1 MSQAFDKYEKLGA
14 YHYDWYDDPNYA
26 WYKKCVDKIVDFC
39 SGALVD
45 LGGGDGLLA
54 QKYVSIND
62 NTCIIIENDKTAK
75 KIITDN
81 LLNEVTALIDFNL
94 DIVDNF
100 RLPNTLFN
108 GIDTNIEIEYDY
120 LSSLNVI
127 EHLKSPQSHINF
139 IRKANKGAIIITDMP
154 TENKGR
160 YHEHEYTKKELL
172 DTFAE
177 FKPKYFVINSTE
189 FGKPIQFH
197 GVEIKK

>member
-26 WYKKCVDKIVDFC
+26 WYKVCVDRCVDFC
-39 SGALVD
+39 GLD
-45 LGGGDGLLA
+45 TIDIGGGDGL
-54 QKYVSIND
+54 I
-62 NTCIIIENDKTAK
+62 AK
-75 KIITDN
+75 KLAEKGITPLVLENSKEAIKLGEKYAFYRFVD
-81 LLNEVTALIDFNL
+81 LDDENELHEHNY
-94 DIVDNF
+94 
-100 RLPNTLFN
+100 
-108 GIDTNIEIEYDY
+108 EYVC
-120 LSSLNVI
+120 SLNVI
-127 EHLKSPQSHINF
+127 EHLKTPTSHIRLIKN
-139 IRKANKGAIIITDMP
+139 ANKGAIIITDMP

>member
-1 MSQAFDKYEKLGA
+1 MSQVFDKYEKLGA

-26 WYKKCVDKIVDFC
+26 WYKECVDRCVKFC
-39 SGALVD
+39 KGITIDV
-45 LGGGDGLLA
+45 GCGDGLVVEKLKSGGCMGIDIDDKAIELA
-54 QKYVSIND
+54 KSKGLSVSKQDLD
-62 NTCIIIENDKTAK
+62 NGLVIIIMGG
-75 KIITDN
+75 
-81 LLNEVTALIDFNL
+81 F
-94 DIVDNF
+94 
-100 RLPNTLFN
+100 
-108 GIDTNIEIEYDY
+108 DY
-120 LSSLNVI
+120 MCCLNVI
-127 EHLKSPQSHINF
+127 EHLKSPYTIKKF
-139 IRKANKGAIIITDMP
+139 VEKARKGAIIITDMP